1 MIRKLPPEALSF
13 YLSLG
18 PGRSYEKVAEHY
30 EVDKR
35 SVTNLAKREG
45 WAEKLKEFERQA
57 REKAEEK
64 VRESTNAMNVRH
76 LKTVQMIQ
84 KKALDALRT
93 LPLATGMDA
102 VRALILAVEKER
114 LIRGEP
120 SERVDIAQ
128 IIKQECA
135 ALLLKPGEQDAWDD
149 EEPPTD
155 DEQHVAATE

>member
-18 PGRSYEKVAEHY
+18 PGRSYEKVAANY
-30 EVDKR
+30 SVDKR

-45 WAEKLKEFERQA
+45 WADKLKEFERDA

-76 LKTVQMIQ
+76 LKTVQMVQ

-102 VRALILAVEKER
+102 VRALILAVDKER

-120 SERVDIAQ
+120 SERLDIAEV
-128 IIKQECA
+128 IKRECRTMI
-135 ALLLKPGEQDAWDD
+135 LPPGKEDD
-149 EEPPTD
+149 WTD
-155 DEQHVAATE
+155 DDADEDAERPPAAE

>member
-18 PGRSYEKVAEHY
+18 PGRSYEKVAAQY
-30 EVDKR
+30 DVDKR
-35 SVTNLAKREG
+35 SVTNLAKRES
-45 WAEKLKEFERQA
+45 WAEKLKEFERDA

-76 LKTVQMIQ
+76 LKTVQMVQ

-102 VRALILAVEKER
+102 VRALILAVDKER

-120 SERVDIAQ
+120 SERLDIAEV
-128 IIKQECA
+128 IKHQWES
-135 ALLLKPGEQDAWDD
+135 LTLKPGEHD
-149 EEPPTD
+149 EWEDEPGP
-155 DEQHVAATE
+155 Q